1 MSNKKKSKNIDNPEI
16 LREEEEKR
24 KSQAYYDD
32 DDRFG
37 SMLYPGILLGATA
50 SVTESTG
57 LIQVIPTPDM
67 MDVFDDVYSY
77 RRTKPAV
84 NKDEN

>member
-1 MSNKKKSKNIDNPEI
+1 MSNKNKSQKKDNPEI
-16 LREEEEKR
+16 RREEEERR
-24 KSQAYYDD
+24 KAQAYYDD

-37 SMLYPGILLGATA
+37 SMLYPGILLGSTA
-50 SVTESTG
+50 SATESTG

-84 NKDEN
+84 NEDEN